1 MELLTKSKAELLT
14 ASKSSKKNPIPVEG
28 IESGDDSLSD
38 SMSDSMSE
46 SLDEAMS
53 KYGDDQFYRTAECAY
68 YKAEARG
75 FETGHEMEDWF
86 AAESEVNQ

>member
-14 ASKSSKKNPIPVEG
+14 VSKSGKRDTVPVAG
-28 IESGDDSLSD
+28 IESTDDSL
-38 SMSDSMSE
+38 SDSMSE
-46 SLDEAMS
+46 SLDETMS

-75 FETGHEMEDWF
+75 FETGHEMEDWL

>member
-14 ASKSSKKNPIPVEG
+14 ASKPGKRDTVPVAG
-28 IESGDDSLSD
+28 IESIDDSL
-38 SMSDSMSE
+38 SDSMSE

-75 FETGHEMEDWF
+75 FEPGHEMEDWL